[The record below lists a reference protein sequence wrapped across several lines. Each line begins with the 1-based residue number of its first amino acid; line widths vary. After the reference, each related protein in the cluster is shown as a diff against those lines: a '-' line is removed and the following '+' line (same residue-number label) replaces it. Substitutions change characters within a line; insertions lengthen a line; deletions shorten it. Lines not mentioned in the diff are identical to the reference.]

1 MNKKQIPISKYF
13 QTIGAALA
21 SLASAPL
28 ASAMDTPPSRSWS
41 ELSEMYKLPVWFA
54 EAKLGVWVHWGPQAQ
69 PADGGGWYARSMY
82 MHPDIAE
89 YWGKDAFDFHREHY
103 GHQSEFGYKDIL
115 NVWKTPNLDTD
126 KVVSFARDTLG
137 ARYFVALAV
146 HHDHYDLW
154 DSSHH
159 RWNSVNVGPK
169 RDIIGEFAASS
180 KKVGLPFGVS
190 SHDDR
195 FMNWFHPAF
204 GSDAYGP
211 KKGVSY
217 DGRMTVADGIGKWWE
232 GLDPAELYGLPAEK
246 RTPEWEKATMEKWL
260 LRHIELLE
268 KYEVDLL
275 WMDGWNFP
283 YNQEGYGRRLAEW
296 FYNNS
301 LEKHGRIEAVLCGK
315 PRDLSPIDQK
325 GFVWDFE
332 KGVPP
337 PSFNR
342 AFQSITTPQYWF
354 RQHDDP
360 ALKPSKDARVLA
372 ETFADVLSKGGGM
385 LLNIELLAD
394 GGFPQ
399 SIMPVYEEFG
409 AWVRLNGA
417 AIYESSPWE
426 TIGDNLK
433 MGENRKNLSETALD
447 DITKADFNFNER
459 GVGSQPYASDE
470 VRFTRRGNKLYIF
483 VLNPTAGSIDL
494 PSLGAESEFKP
505 GQISSIRLLG
515 GERTQFQQTAEALT
529 LQIPEQR
536 PNPFV
541 SVFEV
546 SGAL

>member
-1 MNKKQIPISKYF
+1 MVATF
-13 QTIGAALA
+13 VLFAGA
-21 SLASAPL
+21 SLA
-28 ASAMDTPPSRSWS
+28 DVVDNNPSRSWS
-41 ELSEMYKLPVWFA
+41 ELSEMYELPPWFA
-54 EAKLGVWVHWGPQAQ
+54 EAKLGVWVHWGPQAL
-69 PADGGGWYARSMY
+69 PAKGGGWYARSMY

-89 YWGKDAFDFHREHY
+89 SWGKDAFDFHREHY

-115 NVWKTPNLDTD
+115 NEWKTPKLDTD

-159 RWNSVNVGPK
+159 QWNSVKVGPK
-169 RDIIGEFAASS
+169 RDIIGEFASS
-180 KKVGLPFGVS
+180 AKKAGLPFGVS

-195 FMNWFHPAF
+195 FMGWFQPAF
-204 GSDAYGP
+204 SSDKDGP
-211 KKGVSY
+211 KKGVPY
-217 DGRMTVADGIGKWWE
+217 DGRLTVADGIGKWWE
-232 GLDPAELYGLPAEK
+232 GLDPAELYGLPADE
-246 RTPEWEKATMEKWL
+246 RTPEWEEATMETWL
-260 LRHIELLE
+260 RRHIELLE

-283 YNQEGYGRRLAEW
+283 YNQQGYGRRLAEW
-296 FYNNS
+296 FYNHS
-301 LEKHGRIEAVLCGK
+301 LEKHGKIEAVLCGK
-315 PRDLSPIDQK
+315 PRNLSPTDQQ

-337 PSFNR
+337 PSFKHP
-342 AFQSITTPQYWF
+342 FQSITTPQYWF

-360 ALKPSKDARVLA
+360 TLKPSKDARVLA

-394 GGFPQ
+394 GSFPQ
-399 SIMPVYEEFG
+399 SIMPVYEAFG
-409 AWVRLNGA
+409 AWVRLNGE
-417 AIYESSPWE
+417 AIYGSSPWE

-433 MGENRKNLSETALD
+433 MGENRKNLSETALN

-459 GVGSQPYASDE
+459 GVGSPPYARNE
-470 VRFTRRGNKLYIF
+470 VRFTRQGDKLYIF
-483 VLNPTAGSIDL
+483 VLNPAAGPIDL
-494 PSLGAESEFKP
+494 PSLGTGSQFKP
-505 GQISSIRLLG
+505 GPISSIRLLG
-515 GERTQFQQTAEALT
+515 GETTPFRQMAAGLT
-529 LQIPEQR
+529 VQIPERR
-536 PNPFV
+536 PNSLV